1 MTKISVTLTFKN
13 DSSIYVSND
22 KGIGFVVKPD
32 EGAIKASDVFKLFDN
47 GADVC
52 YECNNQAIEPANGH
66 NLTKEQLMFNDCLE
80 LIQSV
85 IDSVNQKIEV
95 FRESQKEGQEG
106 SEDKA

>member
-1 MTKISVTLTFKN
+1 MTKISVTLTLKS

-52 YECNNQAIEPANGH
+52 
-66 NLTKEQLMFNDCLE
+66 F
-80 LIQSV
+80 
-85 IDSVNQKIEV
+85 
-95 FRESQKEGQEG
+95 
-106 SEDKA
+106 